1 MQKGPRSV
9 PAAMSHSG
17 EQTSPAFPL
26 EADAVDMDSEVR
38 ERRSGAPENV
48 IVVVGDL
55 HREVEVLRRDI
66 DVVED
71 IESADIVAS
80 RHVLDARKVVGFL
93 SAELDRVVRLQVA
106 DDHAVV
112 VIGSARA
119 VGIVED
125 KLNADQ

>member
-17 EQTSPAFPL
+17 EQRSPAFPL

-66 DVVED
+66 YVVED

-80 RHVLDARKVVGFL
+80 RHVLDARKAVGFL
-93 SAELDRVVRLQVA
+93 SAELDRVVRLQGH
-106 DDHAVV
+106 DDHALVV
-112 VIGSARA
+112 TAKA
-119 VGIVED
+119 
-125 KLNADQ
+125 LAAALF